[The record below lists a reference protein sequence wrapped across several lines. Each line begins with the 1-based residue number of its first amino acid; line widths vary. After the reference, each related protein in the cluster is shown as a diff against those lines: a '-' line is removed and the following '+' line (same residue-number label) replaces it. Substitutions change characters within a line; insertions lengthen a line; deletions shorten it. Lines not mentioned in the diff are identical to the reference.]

1 MSWKILVNDGMEE
14 EGVQALR
21 AFGFEVDCNSISQ
34 DLLKTALPSFDG
46 IIVRSATKLRKELI
60 DSCPNLKFI
69 ARGGVG
75 MDNIDV
81 DYARSK
87 NIQVINTPAASS
99 RSVAELAMAHILS
112 CTRGLFISS
121 RDLKD
126 SDSFVKLKKQMSSFQ
141 EVKAK
146 KLFLIGFGRIG
157 KELSKMALG
166 AEMEVIVHDPY
177 IKIAEIELDIMGTK
191 FNVNLPLVDL
201 DEGLQQADY
210 ISIHTPFSGNP
221 ILTKREF
228 GLMKKNVILI
238 NTSRGENIDESALIQ
253 ALESG
258 IVQAAGLDVFQ
269 NEPNISP
276 IILQQRNI
284 AVTPHIGAS
293 TKEAQARI
301 AIELVDKI
309 KDCYNKNQVT
319 Q

>member
-14 EGVQALR
+14 EGILALR
-21 AFGFEVDCNSISQ
+21 AFGFEVDGEPISQ
-34 DLLKTALPSFDG
+34 EHLKSKLQNYDG
-46 IIVRSATKLRKELI
+46 IIVRSATKVRKDLI
-60 DSCPNLKFI
+60 EICPNLKFI

-81 DYARSK
+81 EYAKSK

-121 RDLKD
+121 RELN
-126 SDSFVKLKKQMSSFQ
+126 SDENFVKLKKQMSSFQ
-141 EVKAK
+141 EVKSK

-157 KELSKMALG
+157 RELSKMALG

-221 ILTKREF
+221 ILSKREF

-238 NTSRGENIDESALIQ
+238 NTSRGENIDESALIE

-258 IVQAAGLDVFQ
+258 KVQAAGLDVFQ
-269 NEPNISP
+269 NEPNISLS
-276 IILQQRNI
+276 ILKQRNVG
-284 AVTPHIGAS
+284 VTPHIGAS

-301 AIELVDKI
+301 AIELVEKI
-309 KDCYNKNQVT
+309 KDCFNIHQ
-319 Q
+319 

>member
-14 EGVQALR
+14 EGILALR
-21 AFGFEVDCNSISQ
+21 AFGFEVDGEPISQ
-34 DLLKTALPSFDG
+34 EHLKSKLQNYDG
-46 IIVRSATKLRKELI
+46 IIVRSATKVRKDLI
-60 DSCPNLKFI
+60 EICPNLKFI

-81 DYARSK
+81 EYAKSK

-121 RDLKD
+121 RELN
-126 SDSFVKLKKQMSSFQ
+126 SDENFVKLKKQMSSFQ
-141 EVKAK
+141 EVKSK

-157 KELSKMALG
+157 RELSKMALG

-177 IKIAEIELDIMGTK
+177 IKIAEIELDIMGKK

-221 ILTKREF
+221 ILSKREF

-238 NTSRGENIDESALIQ
+238 NTSRGENIDESTLIE

-258 IVQAAGLDVFQ
+258 KVQAAGLDVFQ
-269 NEPNISP
+269 NEPNISLS
-276 IILQQRNI
+276 ILKQRNVG
-284 AVTPHIGAS
+284 VTPHIGAS

-301 AIELVDKI
+301 AIELVEKI
-309 KDCYNKNQVT
+309 KDCFNNHQ
-319 Q
+319 

>member
-14 EGVQALR
+14 EGILALR
-21 AFGFEVDCNSISQ
+21 AFGFEVDGEPISQ
-34 DLLKTALPSFDG
+34 EHLKSKLQNYDG
-46 IIVRSATKLRKELI
+46 IIVRSATKVRKDLI
-60 DSCPNLKFI
+60 EICPNLKFI

-81 DYARSK
+81 EYAKSK

-121 RDLKD
+121 RELN
-126 SDSFVKLKKQMSSFQ
+126 SDENFVKLKKQMSSFQ
-141 EVKAK
+141 EVKSK

-157 KELSKMALG
+157 RELSKMALG

-177 IKIAEIELDIMGTK
+177 IKIAEIELDIMGKK

-221 ILTKREF
+221 ILSKREF

-238 NTSRGENIDESALIQ
+238 NTSRGENIDESALIE

-258 IVQAAGLDVFQ
+258 KVQAAGLDVFQ
-269 NEPNISP
+269 NEPNISLS
-276 IILQQRNI
+276 ILKQRNVG
-284 AVTPHIGAS
+284 VTPHIGAS

-301 AIELVDKI
+301 AIELVEKI
-309 KDCYNKNQVT
+309 KDCFNNHQ
-319 Q
+319 

>member
-14 EGVQALR
+14 EGILALR
-21 AFGFEVDCNSISQ
+21 AFGFEVDGEPISQ
-34 DLLKTALPSFDG
+34 EHLKSKLQNYDG
-46 IIVRSATKLRKELI
+46 IIVRSATKVRKDLI
-60 DSCPNLKFI
+60 EICPNLKFI

-81 DYARSK
+81 EYAKSK

-121 RDLKD
+121 RELN
-126 SDSFVKLKKQMSSFQ
+126 SDENFVKLKKQMSSFQ
-141 EVKAK
+141 EVKSK

-157 KELSKMALG
+157 RELSKMALG

-177 IKIAEIELDIMGTK
+177 IKIAEIELDIMGKK

-221 ILTKREF
+221 ILSKREF

-238 NTSRGENIDESALIQ
+238 NTSRGENIDESTLIE

-258 IVQAAGLDVFQ
+258 KVQAAGLDVFQ

-276 IILQQRNI
+276 SILKQRNVG
-284 AVTPHIGAS
+284 VTPHIGAS

-301 AIELVDKI
+301 AIELVEKI
-309 KDCYNKNQVT
+309 KDCFNNHQ
-319 Q
+319 

>member
-14 EGVQALR
+14 EGILALR
-21 AFGFEVDCNSISQ
+21 AFGFEVDGEPISQ
-34 DLLKTALPSFDG
+34 EHLKSKLQNYDG
-46 IIVRSATKLRKELI
+46 IIVRSATKVRKDLI
-60 DSCPNLKFI
+60 EICPNLKFI

-81 DYARSK
+81 EYAKSK

-121 RDLKD
+121 RELN
-126 SDSFVKLKKQMSSFQ
+126 SDENFVKLKKQMSSFQ
-141 EVKAK
+141 EVKSK

-157 KELSKMALG
+157 RELSKMALG

-177 IKIAEIELDIMGTK
+177 IKIAEIELDIMGKK
-191 FNVNLPLVDL
+191 FNLNLPLVDL

-221 ILTKREF
+221 ILSKREF

-238 NTSRGENIDESALIQ
+238 NTSRGENIDESALIE

-258 IVQAAGLDVFQ
+258 KVQAAGLDVFQ
-269 NEPNISP
+269 NEPNISLS
-276 IILQQRNI
+276 ILKQRNVG
-284 AVTPHIGAS
+284 VTPHIGAS

-301 AIELVDKI
+301 AIELVEKI
-309 KDCYNKNQVT
+309 KDCFNIHQ
-319 Q
+319 

>member
-14 EGVQALR
+14 EGILALR
-21 AFGFEVDCNSISQ
+21 AFGFEVDGEPISQ
-34 DLLKTALPSFDG
+34 EHLKSKLQNYDG
-46 IIVRSATKLRKELI
+46 IIVRSATKVRKDLI
-60 DSCPNLKFI
+60 EICPNLKFI

-81 DYARSK
+81 EYAKSK

-121 RDLKD
+121 RELN
-126 SDSFVKLKKQMSSFQ
+126 SDENFVKLKKQMSSFQ
-141 EVKAK
+141 EVKSK

-157 KELSKMALG
+157 RELSKMALG

-177 IKIAEIELDIMGTK
+177 IKIAEIELDIMGKK

-221 ILTKREF
+221 ILSKREF

-238 NTSRGENIDESALIQ
+238 NTSRGENIDESALIE

-258 IVQAAGLDVFQ
+258 KVQAAGLDVFQ
-269 NEPNISP
+269 NEPNISLS
-276 IILQQRNI
+276 ILKQRNVG
-284 AVTPHIGAS
+284 VTPHIGAS

-301 AIELVDKI
+301 AIELVEKI
-309 KDCYNKNQVT
+309 KDCFNIHQ
-319 Q
+319 

>member
-14 EGVQALR
+14 EGVLALR
-21 AFGFEVDCNSISQ
+21 AFGFEVDGEPISQ
-34 DLLKTALPSFDG
+34 EHLKSKLQNYDG
-46 IIVRSATKLRKELI
+46 IIVRSATKVRKDLI
-60 DSCPNLKFI
+60 EICPNLKFI

-81 DYARSK
+81 EYAKSK

-121 RDLKD
+121 RELN
-126 SDSFVKLKKQMSSFQ
+126 SDENFVKLKKQMSSFQ
-141 EVKAK
+141 EVKSK

-157 KELSKMALG
+157 RELSKMALG

-221 ILTKREF
+221 ILSKREF

-238 NTSRGENIDESALIQ
+238 NTSRGENIDESALIE

-258 IVQAAGLDVFQ
+258 KVQAAGLDVFQ
-269 NEPNISP
+269 NEPNISLS
-276 IILQQRNI
+276 ILKQRNVG
-284 AVTPHIGAS
+284 VTPHIGAS

-301 AIELVDKI
+301 AIELVEKI
-309 KDCYNKNQVT
+309 KDCFNIHQ
-319 Q
+319 